1 MESTFFARL
10 DRIGRE
16 HAPTDLV
23 ENRVTFGA
31 EHAAFSVYDTVRPA
45 ERVPLAADNP
55 LYCGMVTGK
64 KVVHTAAGLAIPFLP
79 LESLVVPTGQTIEMG
94 SIPETR
100 PADIPYF
107 VTDNAKVGE
116 TFGWSPQKDAR
127 DIACDIHAWLADNHD
142 LVRAVFT

>member
-79 LESLVVPTGQTIEMG
+79 LESLVVPTGQTIEIDFPG
-94 SIPETR
+94 AS
-100 PADIPYF
+100 D
-107 VTDNAKVGE
+107 
-116 TFGWSPQKDAR
+116 DAPTKCLTIEIDR
-127 DIACDIHAWLADNHD
+127 AR
-142 LVRAVFT
+142 VRAVAARLNESAPRTKESTRVFPFCRRRMN